1 MITTDKIKQE
11 IRDNFDL
18 KSLEILDSL
27 MRGENNPEFH
37 EVFRSFL
44 EQYLSR
50 LNMLDKATSV
60 SFLYAVTE
68 IVMLAHCTLS
78 AELGEEQTKSLLEVV
93 IGGARLKGEALY
105 KSDKDRIHEAYDA
118 AIADCDCDKNH

>member
-1 MITTDKIKQE
+1 MLTLDKIKQE
-11 IRDNFDL
+11 IRDNFNE
-18 KSLEILDSL
+18 KSLQILDSL
-27 MRGENNPEFH
+27 MEEENSPEFH
-37 EVFRSFL
+37 AVFQSFL

-68 IVMLAHCTLS
+68 IVMISHCTLS
-78 AELGEEQTKSLLEVV
+78 AELGEEQAKSLLEVV

-118 AIADCDCDKNH
+118 AIADCDCNKNH